1 MDRIYCDLELD
12 FSENKSLEVIKVK
25 QFENQGKYIRLYLY
39 DNGTEFSLSGTE
51 TAVINAS
58 VDGTV
63 TTYEESC
70 IVTAEKNYIYIPLY
84 SSLTTLAGNEHC
96 EVKITSSN
104 NIIYTATFI
113 LDVEPSVATSESAAV
128 LKTTELAATLSG
140 LDSRVTVLEND
151 STDVEEYIDTAKSA
165 IIDKIDNAK
174 SNINDNID
182 TVKNSLS
189 SQMTS
194 NLLSIDIWLTNVQT
208 ALSEEVEDVREE
220 FEDKYDELLYEMK
233 KSEKAILQEIKSLA
247 DELAVGN
254 SVIAGSS
261 TLLMQGGVSQS
272 YAGTIT
278 GGDN

>member
-1 MDRIYCDLELD
+1 MSDYQPKTWKDYPNTTTPITALDLNRIDNGVAEALQKVESVGDD
-12 FSENKSLEVIKVK
+12 FS
-25 QFENQGKYIRLYLY
+25 
-39 DNGTEFSLSGTE
+39 
-51 TAVINAS
+51 
-58 VDGTV
+58 
-63 TTYEESC
+63 
-70 IVTAEKNYIYIPLY
+70 
-84 SSLTTLAGNEHC
+84 
-96 EVKITSSN
+96 
-104 NIIYTATFI
+104 
-113 LDVEPSVATSESAAV
+113 
-128 LKTTELAATLSG
+128 
-140 LDSRVTVLEND
+140 DS
-151 STDVEEYIDTAKSA
+151 
-165 IIDKIDNAK
+165 IDNAK
-174 SNINDNID
+174 SDVIDRID
-182 TVKNSLS
+182 TAKNSLS

-254 SVIAGSS
+254 SVITGSS

>member
-1 MDRIYCDLELD
+1 MDKIYCNLELD
-12 FSENKSLEVIKVK
+12 FSENKSLKVIKVK
-25 QFENQGKYIRLYLY
+25 QFESQGKRIILSLYN
-39 DNGTEFSLSGTE
+39 NGKEFIFSGLE

-58 VDGTV
+58 VNGTV
-63 TTYEESC
+63 TAYEETCTVS
-70 IVTAEKNYIYIPLY
+70 AEDNYITIPLY
-84 SSLTTLAGNEHC
+84 PSLTTLAGNEHC
-96 EVKITSSN
+96 EVKITSYN

-113 LDVEPSVATSESAAV
+113 INVEPSVATSESAAV

-254 SVIAGSS
+254 SVITGSS